1 MHSIPYLISMTT
13 TPEHMI
19 YLMIY
24 AGGMM
29 GGTMVGLV
37 SSYCGRKGGLLLNN
51 ILAIIG
57 AALMA
62 ASKVVHV
69 D

>member
-1 MHSIPYLISMTT
+1 MFFMTT
-13 TPEHMI
+13 TLENLKI
-19 YLMIY
+19 YE
-24 AGGMM
+24 GGMM

-37 SSYCGRKGGLLLNN
+37 SSYFGRKGGLLLNN

-62 ASKVVHV
+62 ASKVLYL